1 MNLSIKNST
10 DTRNKKP
17 LKLSKIIIF
26 TILAIASIAQLFP
39 LVWLVDFSLC
49 KSGDLFGAEILKWPS
64 DPQFINYKTA
74 WIDGKIPQYLFNSIF
89 INFAT
94 IFFTVLFALMMS
106 YALVRMRWRIRKG
119 VMTFILLG
127 LMIPIHA
134 TLLPNF
140 ITFKAVGL
148 QDSYL
153 SLIVP
158 YVAFGLPLAVFILS
172 GFLESIPRAIEEAAI
187 IDGCGIFR
195 IIFSII
201 LPITKSSISTVVI
214 MTFLNTWNEF
224 IMAATYLSSDQY
236 KTLPFAVY
244 NFAGQYASNYSVQF
258 AVMALVALP
267 SLIIYI
273 LMNEQITKGAM
284 AGSVK

>member
-1 MNLSIKNST
+1 MSLSIKNGT
-10 DTRNKKP
+10 NKKP
-17 LKLSKIIIF
+17 LKLSKVIIF
-26 TILAIASIAQLFP
+26 TILSIASIAQLFP

-64 DPQFINYKTA
+64 DPQFANYKTA

-201 LPITKSSISTVVI
+201 LPITKPSIATVVI

-244 NFAGQYASNYSVQF
+244 NFAGQYASNYAVQF

>member
-1 MNLSIKNST
+1 
-10 DTRNKKP
+10 
-17 LKLSKIIIF
+17 
-26 TILAIASIAQLFP
+26 
-39 LVWLVDFSLC
+39 
-49 KSGDLFGAEILKWPS
+49 
-64 DPQFINYKTA
+64 
-74 WIDGKIPQYLFNSIF
+74 
-89 INFAT
+89 
-94 IFFTVLFALMMS
+94 MMS
-106 YALVRMRWRIRKG
+106 YALVRMRWKIRRG
-119 VMTFILLG
+119 VMTFVLLG

-140 ITFKAVGL
+140 ITFKVVGL

-201 LPITKSSISTVVI
+201 LPITRPAISTVVI

-224 IMAATYLSSDQY
+224 IMAATYLSSDKY

-258 AVMALVALP
+258 AVMALVELP

-284 AGSVK
+284 AGAVK

>member
-1 MNLSIKNST
+1 MNSITKNNT
-10 DTRNKKP
+10 NKMDKLR
-17 LKLSKIIIF
+17 LKLPKIIIF
-26 TILAIASIAQLFP
+26 TILTIASIAQLFP
-39 LVWLVDFSLC
+39 LVWLVDFSLA
-49 KSGDLFGAEILKWPS
+49 KSGDLFGSYILKWPS

-89 INFAT
+89 INVAT

-106 YALVRMRWRIRKG
+106 YALVRMRWKIRKG

-201 LPITKSSISTVVI
+201 LPITRPAISTVVI

-224 IMAATYLSSDQY
+224 IMAATYLSSDEY

-244 NFAGQYASNYSVQF
+244 NFAGQYASNYAVQF

-284 AGSVK
+284 AGAVK